1 MTTGAITGKITG
13 NFKEIFSMAR
23 MNNGT
28 VKQADG
34 LFYPRVRWTD
44 EDGKER
50 DYKLQPTRTE
60 SAAWRAVIAKKK
72 ELETNGTK
80 SVDSAKMKFSELAE
94 TYKAA
99 RLYPAKIVNGR
110 KVGGVKSLVPMLCS
124 LQALTGYFG
133 NKRIQSIRHSDLEAF
148 KQKRLETPTIHGKQR
163 AIASVNR
170 ELELARAIFKFAI
183 EERLIVI
190 SPFVGKAV
198 IAKEA
203 ETRRERIL
211 SDEEENRL
219 LAACRKPDK
228 YGRFRRLHL
237 IPLLIAAW
245 DTAARRGELMS
256 LTWENVD
263 FNAGHYGT
271 ITVIASKCK
280 TERERIIGMT
290 PRLHDALRELWEQS
304 AKNPDGLVFNYRST
318 PKTAFMAAC
327 RDAGIDDYRWHDA
340 RHTAT
345 TRMMDATKNAELVK
359 KITGHTQSST
369 FERYYNPSTTTI
381 TSVAEALATWNEQKQ
396 IALEHAAGFVN

>member
-1 MTTGAITGKITG
+1 
-13 NFKEIFSMAR
+13 MAR

-28 VKQADG
+28 VKQKDG

-60 SAAWRAVIAKKK
+60 SAAWKAVIAKKK
-72 ELETNGTK
+72 ELETNGAK

-94 TYKAA
+94 AYQKA
-99 RLYPAKIVNGR
+99 RLYPAIIINGK

-124 LQALTGYFG
+124 LKALTEYFG

-163 AIASVNR
+163 QIASVNR
-170 ELELARAIFKFAI
+170 ELELARAIFRFAI
-183 EERLIVI
+183 QERLLVT
-190 SPFVGKAV
+190 SPFVGSAV

-203 ETRRERIL
+203 ETKRERIL
-211 SDEEENRL
+211 SDQEEQRL
-219 LAACRKPDK
+219 LDACRKSDK
-228 YGRFRRLHL
+228 YKRQGRLRLK
-237 IPLLIAAW
+237 PLLIASW
-245 DTAARRGELMS
+245 DTAARRGELLS
-256 LTWENVD
+256 LTWKNVD
-263 FNAGHYGT
+263 FEAGHFGT

-280 TERERIIGMT
+280 TEKMRVIGMT
-290 PRLHDALRELWEQS
+290 PRLNTALRELWEQS
-304 AKNPDGLVFNYRST
+304 AKNLNDSVFGYKSN
-318 PKTAFMAAC
+318 PKTAFMSAC
-327 RDAGIDDYRWHDA
+327 NDAGIKDYRWHDG

-345 TRMMDATKNAELVK
+345 TRMMEATQNAELVK

-381 TSVAEALATWNEQKQ
+381 TSVAEALATRNEQNQ
-396 IALEHAAGFVN
+396 IVLEQAADFVN

>member
-1 MTTGAITGKITG
+1 
-13 NFKEIFSMAR
+13 MAR

-28 VKQADG
+28 VKQKDG

-44 EDGKER
+44 EDGKDR
-50 DYKLQPTRTE
+50 DYKLKPARTE
-60 SAAWRAVIAKKK
+60 PAAWKAVIAKKK
-72 ELETNGTK
+72 ELETGGAK
-80 SVDSAKMKFSELAE
+80 AVDSAKMKFSELAE
-94 TYKAA
+94 AYRKA
-99 RLYPAKIVNGR
+99 RLYPAKIVNGK

-124 LQALTGYFG
+124 LQSLTKYFG
-133 NKRIQSIRHSDLEAF
+133 NNRIQSIRHSDLEAF

-183 EERLIVI
+183 QERLIVI
-190 SPFVGKAV
+190 SPFVGMAI

-211 SDEEENRL
+211 SDEEESRL

-228 YGRFRRLHL
+228 YGKRYRRLHL

-256 LTWENVD
+256 LTWENVN
-263 FNAGHYGT
+263 FEAGHYGT

-280 TERERIIGMT
+280 TERERTIGMT
-290 PRLHDALRELWEQS
+290 PRLRDALLELWEQS
-304 AKNPDGLVFNYRST
+304 VRIPNDFVFGYKST
-318 PKTAFMAAC
+318 PKTAFMSAC
-327 RDAGIDDYRWHDA
+327 TDAGIKDYRWHDG

-345 TRMMDATKNAELVK
+345 TRMMEAMPNAELVK

-381 TSVAEALATWNEQKQ
+381 TSVAEALAERNKQKA
-396 IALEHAAGFVN
+396 IEN